1 MATISKKGDNGHFT
15 YQLTVTQKS
24 QDVANNQS
32 TVSFTFK
39 MINNSFNT
47 YWQGFGSY
55 MRYTVTINGTKYTY
69 NIPDRSESQGLSDVT
84 LISEKTQKI
93 THGSD
98 GKKTINFS
106 FSVID
111 DSGYTWAC
119 GNASASGTL
128 TLTTIARKSSFKINN
143 KTDNVTVN
151 VEDSVEIAI
160 TRQSTSFSHKIQ
172 WYAPEELKNFSG
184 SQKYSEGWITAKTLP
199 KEDTKYTLKIN
210 PIWYNLFKSTK
221 NPTLKIRVLTYSGST
236 LIGTS
241 SSQIITLKLNP
252 EKTNPTVSKLEI
264 IYKGK
269 EYYYGDAGGKKVLQ
283 SGISEVSGTYSY
295 SYSDNYRA
303 YRIYDNN
310 GKSLKSQLAN
320 KTNITSD
327 EITINSDTIKLVFT
341 DQLGKSITYT
351 KKNTEAI
358 YYSKPSLKIGD
369 LSYSYDEQDDGK
381 YKITGGQCTITGS
394 AFGCT
399 NNKELTIS
407 YLLTT
412 NKNANIS
419 SGSSVTINIGE
430 KGLNKNINQTIEFSN
445 LNLDSIATPFYL
457 KVSYKDEKTAQT
469 DTTKNYKIQPLFDWD
484 DNNFQFNIPVSLPKD
499 NQYSLSSLKGGALDL
514 NNSSITEV
522 NSIVFADPS
531 DVAGEGL
538 IFPNGSNFDL
548 FSPYNGNIR
557 FYANYNPAGSNSAFW
572 LGYSKNQTI
581 TVRQNHF
588 YTCLRYDS
596 LFRFFIPL
604 NKLIFTTDYT
614 NLYFKSG
621 RIRFITNN
629 GAILQGKNATKS
641 GYLDFVFNENSK
653 DGKIIINGKNVTADS
668 PQIGTFTSS
677 LRHTSDGI
685 YITIDETFSNINC
698 DFVTT
703 LGLGPHLAIFFGE
716 AAEIVVGT

>member
-1 MATISKKGDNGHFT
+1 MATISKDGDNGHFT

-47 YWQGFGSY
+47 YWTGFGSY

-69 NIPDRSESQGLSDVT
+69 NIPNRSESQGLSDIT

-111 DSGYTWAC
+111 ETGYTWAC

-143 KTDNVTVN
+143 KTSGVTVN

-172 WYAPEELKNFSG
+172 CKAPYDLQNFSG
-184 SQKYSEGWITAKTLP
+184 SQKYSKGWITAKTLP
-199 KEDTKYTLKIN
+199 KEDTKYSLKIN
-210 PIWYNLFKSTK
+210 PIWYNLFKSTT
-221 NPTLKIRVLTYSGST
+221 NPTLEIQVLTYSGST

-241 SSQIITLKLNP
+241 ESQIITLKLNP

-264 IYKGK
+264 NYPGK
-269 EYYYGDAGGKKVLQ
+269 NYYYGDANGKKVLQ
-283 SGISEVSGTYSY
+283 PGTSKVSGTYSY
-295 SYSDNYRA
+295 SYSDNYKA

-310 GKSLKSQLAN
+310 GKSLKNQLAN

-351 KKNTEAI
+351 KKNTEAV

-369 LSYSYDEQDDGK
+369 LSYHYNEQDGGK
-381 YKITGGQCTITGS
+381 YIITGGKCTITGS

-399 NNKELTIS
+399 NNKNLTIN

-412 NKNANIS
+412 DINANIS
-419 SGSSVTINIGE
+419 GGSSVTIKIGE

-484 DNNFQFNIPVSLPKD
+484 DNNFQFNIPVYINKSLIMPKD
-499 NQYSLSSLKGGALDL
+499 NAYSLANKTGGSLNM
-514 NNSSITEV
+514 NNGDIFKANRV
-522 NSIVFADPS
+522 VFADYANG
-531 DVAGEGL
+531 DVSEGL
-538 IFPNGSNFDL
+538 IFPREDNSNKFDCL
-548 FSPYNGNIR
+548 RVRNRNIR
-557 FYANYNPAGSNSAFW
+557 VLPNYDGGTTIPAEDIYYPGHN
-572 LGYSKNQTI
+572 GG
-581 TVRQNHF
+581 
-588 YTCLRYDS
+588 DS
-596 LFRFFIPL
+596 
-604 NKLIFTTDYT
+604 
-614 NLYFKSG
+614 
-621 RIRFITNN
+621 
-629 GAILQGKNATKS
+629 
-641 GYLDFVFNENSK
+641 V
-653 DGKIIINGKNVTADS
+653 
-668 PQIGTFTSS
+668 
-677 LRHTSDGI
+677 
-685 YITIDETFSNINC
+685 TFSNNSAQWAGHITGGSKLIYFTIPFNRPIITSTDKISISGQVVIRTIQGYGFVKEQGTTNAEINLTGSG
-698 DFVTT
+698 VTT
-703 LGLGPHLAIFFGE
+703 TVASRSGSGISVLIKATNPFQTSSGGELSNNRPLTIETAGLTVTFSK
-716 AAEIVVGT
+716 